1 MGEIGETKG
10 ATGKGQQRL
19 RRCTLRAQPSH
30 LGTGRKIPQNSVIV
44 RRRRSPSVLLCC
56 FSSSLP
62 AARARA
68 AARCLGSG
76 VRRTLSVVTSRFV
89 VASPSRGSQAKF
101 SFRHRFTLS
110 TASETVKDLRSQTSA
125 HPYAGSQSG
134 SVSQSEKKNLI
145 RGGGVS
151 ARAHSRL
158 VPSCVALVRCVAF
171 GRPKMS
177 VWGHAGAR
185 SAPTKVAC
193 NPTYG
198 TPALPPAPI
207 LFHTAWI

>member
-44 RRRRSPSVLLCC
+44 RRRRSPSVENCSAVFRHPC
-56 FSSSLP
+56 P
-62 AARARA
+62 PRAHAPPRVA
-68 AARCLGSG
+68 WG
-76 VRRTLSVVTSRFV
+76 VVCGAPLVTYRLV

>member
-44 RRRRSPSVLLCC
+44 RRRRSPSVEKDALL
-56 FSSSLP
+56 FFVIPARRARTRRRALP
-62 AARARA
+62 GEWCAARAPLVTYRWSSRRLRA
-68 AARCLGSG
+68 VHRQSFHFDTGSHSPQP
-76 VRRTLSVVTSRFV
+76 VTDCERLTVPNQRSPLRRLSVRLRQSVRKKESYKGW
-89 VASPSRGSQAKF
+89 GS
-101 SFRHRFTLS
+101 T
-110 TASETVKDLRSQTSA
+110 
-125 HPYAGSQSG
+125 
-134 SVSQSEKKNLI
+134 
-145 RGGGVS
+145 S

-207 LFHTAWI
+207 VS